1 MAAASPVARRLGTA
15 CLLAAGAGALL
26 LIVAGRQSGQS
37 WLPSYLFVWLF
48 VLGLSLGSL
57 AWVVVHNL
65 TGGDWGDAA
74 RPFLQAALRL
84 FPLTALLALPLLVAP
99 AQLLPWMHTTAGA
112 PEAGFVAG
120 QRWYLNSTFFY
131 ARAILYFA
139 IWLGLARLLRSDRA
153 LAPHL
158 PARREPSLQAV
169 SAVGFVL
176 YALTT
181 TFAAVDWTM
190 SLTPRWHSTEFGLL
204 IGTGQALSALAGAI
218 VCANALAAEVDAPLR
233 QRFHDL
239 GNLALALVLV
249 WAYLALMQFLII
261 WFEDLPDEIP
271 WFLLRSRTSWSAL
284 TSFMVVAHFVLP
296 FLLLLSRGAKRAP
309 AVLAGVAALVL
320 LGCLADDFWLVVPVF
335 RPRGFELQ
343 WSDLGAL
350 LAIGGLWLGCL
361 IFLIGR
367 PAAEPLRG
375 ALAQG
380 TADHGTQH
388 A

>member
-1 MAAASPVARRLGTA
+1 MAAATPVARRLGTA

-26 LIVAGRQSGQS
+26 LFVAGRQSGQP

-65 TGGDWGDAA
+65 TGGDWGRAA
-74 RPFLQAALRL
+74 GPFLQAALRL
-84 FPLTALLALPLLVAP
+84 FPLTALLALPLLFAP
-99 AQLLPWMHTTAGA
+99 AQLLPWMRATPGA
-112 PEAGFVAG
+112 PDAGFVAG
-120 QRWYLNSTFFY
+120 QLWYLNSTFFY

-153 LAPHL
+153 LTPHR
-158 PARREPSLQAV
+158 PGRRDPSLQAV
-169 SAVGFVL
+169 SAVGFIL
-176 YALTT
+176 YAITT

-190 SLTPRWHSTEFGLL
+190 SLTPSWHSTEFGLL

-218 VCANALAAEVDAPLR
+218 VCANALATHVDAPLR
-233 QRFHDL
+233 RRFHDL

-261 WFEDLPDEIP
+261 WIEDLPEEIT

-284 TSFMVVAHFVLP
+284 TFFVVVTHFVLP

-309 AVLAGVAALVL
+309 AVLAAVAALVL
-320 LGCLADDFWLVVPVF
+320 LACLADSFWLVVPVF
-335 RPRGFELQ
+335 RPRGFKLQ

-361 IFLIGR
+361 IFVIAL
-367 PAAEPLRG
+367 PAADPLRG

-380 TADHGTQH
+380 TGDHGAQH
-388 A
+388 T

>member
-1 MAAASPVARRLGTA
+1 
-15 CLLAAGAGALL
+15 L

-380 TADHGTQH
+380 TAGHGTQH